1 MEKITAGGREI
12 EYHIRRGKRKKS
24 IAISISSA
32 CQVVVLAPQVL
43 SKENIREV
51 VRKKSRWILK
61 KQADFKKLREL
72 YPEKE
77 YVSGERLLFLGRKYR
92 LKLLD
97 AEDDSAPEPA
107 IIGRRLLIK
116 INKSLVLENRKK
128 TIKEVLAKWYYSRAS
143 EILLQRAK
151 RYSELL
157 NLVPNKIL
165 VRNQQKRWGSC
176 SRSGILRF
184 NWRIALA
191 PISIIDYVVVHEI
204 CHLKEK
210 NHSGEFWKQVSLV
223 VPDYKKRRQW
233 LRDNSVGMDI

>member
-1 MEKITAGGREI
+1 ME
-12 EYHIRRGKRKKS
+12 
-24 IAISISSA
+24 
-32 CQVVVLAPQVL
+32 
-43 SKENIREV
+43 EN
-51 VRKKSRWILK
+51 
-61 KQADFKKLREL
+61 Q
-72 YPEKE
+72 
-77 YVSGERLLFLGRKYR
+77 
-92 LKLLD
+92 
-97 AEDDSAPEPA
+97 
-107 IIGRRLLIK
+107 
-116 INKSLVLENRKK
+116 INKDLVLENRKK
-128 TIKEVLAKWYYSRAS
+128 TIKEGLAKWYYSRAS

-157 NLVPNKIL
+157 SLVPTKIL

-184 NWRIALA
+184 NWRTALA

-223 VPDYKKRRQW
+223 IPNYKKRRQW